1 MRPISALLIPS
12 SGHRIRCPQSFY
24 PRHNAC
30 FPRSTWPTTWK
41 GSRRNPLLSW
51 KGCDPLSR
59 TDSKQF
65 APSSRQGLLCA
76 FRDILPDFVSHD
88 DINELIKQPEYRKFD
103 ISNKFISMINCIHR
117 CLRCGAIAYE
127 IEKNVFKCGDNTC
140 GFKWEVLTFE
150 E

>member
-1 MRPISALLIPS
+1 MNCINCNSDNVISSDDFTFSCKCGEVFSLK
-12 SGHRIRCPQSFY
+12 HHTCMTCVF
-24 PRHNAC
+24 
-30 FPRSTWPTTWK
+30 
-41 GSRRNPLLSW
+41 SW
-51 KGCDPLSR
+51 KTLNNVPIEGV
-59 TDSKQF
+59 F
-65 APSSRQGLLCA
+65 ISS
-76 FRDILPDFVSHD
+76 DILPDFVSHD
-88 DINELIKQPEYRKFD
+88 DINELIKQPEHRKFD

>member
-1 MRPISALLIPS
+1 MT
-12 SGHRIRCPQSFY
+12 CVF
-24 PRHNAC
+24 
-30 FPRSTWPTTWK
+30 
-41 GSRRNPLLSW
+41 SW
-51 KGCDPLSR
+51 KTLNNVPIEGV
-59 TDSKQF
+59 F
-65 APSSRQGLLCA
+65 ISS
-76 FRDILPDFVSHD
+76 DILPDFVSHD